1 MAGNLTRVLT
11 DMQVPVIPA
20 VGRDECRHVEA
31 AASEIRDEHAAAGQA
46 CKRGRDA
53 ARDDVLL
60 MAMNDRRPAQCAK
73 HRRCDRVGSLAAHI
87 PRIVQH
93 HHLELSNAFVPWSSA
108 ECDQPG
114 HHSLGHVSRQLERI
128 PLRSANDPVTGIER
142 RRNEV
147 HDRQL
152 SHLGLRR
159 AGVNLR
165 PAFARRGCR

>member
-1 MAGNLTRVLT
+1 MSGNLTRVLT

-31 AASEIRDEHAAAGQA
+31 AASEIRDEHAAPSQA

-53 ARDDVLL
+53 ARDDMLL
-60 MAMNDRRPAQCAK
+60 VAVNDRRPAQSAK
-73 HRRCDRVGSLAAHI
+73 HRRRDRVRSLAAHI
-87 PRIVQH
+87 ARIVEN
-93 HHLELSNAFVPWSSA
+93 HHLELSNAFVPWSCA
-108 ECDQPG
+108 EGDQAG

-128 PLRSANDPVTGIER
+128 PFRSANDPIPGIEGR
-142 RRNEV
+142 GNEV
-147 HDRQL
+147 HDGQL